1 MIVSLVA
8 IISGVSGVI
17 IGLSSLRSAQLG
29 SINDYFTSGDTK
41 EFKHAR
47 GILYTYALQYSNNGI
62 SVFNKDFKLQH
73 HDIDKKPIVLYK
85 DDVISTISY
94 ISNFFHQWGLL
105 TKHRYLPLWVFQS
118 SSGISVYRLY
128 NASREVIDTY
138 RKTSNPFYGEYFE
151 WLYLKVYKT
160 YKDEIHSY
168 LELNKEKINTKSDR
182 NTISALIIIKETIKL
197 GVKFISVC
205 YIFIHKKRIKTH
217 LFFVLL
223 SMS

>member
-1 MIVSLVA
+1 MKPIKHKRHLTRLSITLFLVVLLGIFITIAVIWTFINVKDQTGTSNVLQLIVSLVA

-41 EFKHAR
+41 EFKHAW

-62 SVFNKDFKLQH
+62 SVFNNDFKLQH

-168 LELNKEKINTKSDR
+168 LELNKEK
-182 NTISALIIIKETIKL
+182 
-197 GVKFISVC
+197 
-205 YIFIHKKRIKTH
+205 
-217 LFFVLL
+217 
-223 SMS
+223 

>member
-1 MIVSLVA
+1 MKPIKHKRHLTRFSITLFLVVLLGIFITIAVIWTFINVKDQTGTSNVLQLIVSLVA

-168 LELNKEKINTKSDR
+168 LELNKEK
-182 NTISALIIIKETIKL
+182 
-197 GVKFISVC
+197 
-205 YIFIHKKRIKTH
+205 
-217 LFFVLL
+217 
-223 SMS
+223 